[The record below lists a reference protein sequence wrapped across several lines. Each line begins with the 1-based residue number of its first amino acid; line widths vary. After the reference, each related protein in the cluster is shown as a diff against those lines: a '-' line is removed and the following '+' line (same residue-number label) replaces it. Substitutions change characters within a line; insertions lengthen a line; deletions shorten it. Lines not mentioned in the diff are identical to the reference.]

1 MHYAIQVGQLIDGT
15 GGDPLE
21 DMILIVS
28 SGVIQQV
35 QSADEAQLPKN
46 LSVIDASAMTVM
58 PGMVD
63 AHVHVIGNGNPGR
76 NAWRDSFVFDSTGT
90 LALRSY
96 ANAMRHLRAGFTT
109 IRDAGSK
116 DYVDVAVRD
125 AILNRDLVGP
135 RMIVAGE
142 AIASTGG
149 HMDRTRE
156 LPHNSS
162 TARLTNICDSP
173 EEGRKAVRYQIKMGA
188 DFIKMSASLSEYVR
202 DKGGLCSPEF
212 SQETMEAICETAHF
226 AGRKVGAH
234 CHGGE
239 GVTMALLAGVD
250 CLEHGRF
257 LSDEQLEIMAE
268 KGVYLVPTLSPDAR
282 AMKHFRT
289 TAREEN
295 KVYWLEKAYAAMFE
309 TVERAHQIG
318 VKIGVGSD
326 AAMPYVHHGQTAYE
340 MELLVEAGLSSMDA
354 IVSATRIGSEIANM
368 TNHLGTIEAGK
379 LADLVVLK
387 GDPISDIR
395 ILQDVERIR
404 MVIKDGIVVVDRN
417 RIIPAP
423 WFSWQY

>member
-1 MHYAIQVGQLIDGT
+1 MHYAIRAGQLVDGT
-15 GGDPLE
+15 GRDILH
-21 DMILIVS
+21 DMILIIS
-28 SGVIQQV
+28 AGVIQDV
-35 QSADEAQLPKN
+35 RCADEGELPRN
-46 LSVIDASAMTVM
+46 LPIIDASTMTVI

-63 AHVHVIGNGNPGR
+63 AHLHVIGNGDPTP

-96 ANAMRHLRAGFTT
+96 VNALRNLKAGFTT

-125 AILNRDLVGP
+125 AIANKDLIGP

-149 HMDRTRE
+149 HMDRTRG
-156 LPHNSS
+156 LPHNFPV
-162 TARLTNICDSP
+162 ARLTNICDSP
-173 EEGRKAVRYQIKMGA
+173 EEARKAVRYQIKMGV

-202 DKGGLCSPEF
+202 DKGGLCSPELT
-212 SQETMEAICETAHF
+212 QQTMEAICETAHL

-239 GVTMALLAGVD
+239 GVTRALLAGVD

-268 KGVYLVPTLSPDAR
+268 KGVYLVPTLSPDAH
-282 AMKHFRT
+282 AMKHSRS
-289 TAREEN
+289 AGKEEN
-295 KVYWLEKAYAAMFE
+295 KVSWLEKAYAAMFE
-309 TVERAHQIG
+309 TVGRAYQMG

-340 MELLVEAGLSSMDA
+340 IELLVEAGLSSMDA
-354 IVSATRIGSEIANM
+354 IVSATRIGSEIVNM
-368 TNHLGTIEAGK
+368 SDQLGTLEVSK
-379 LADLVVLK
+379 LADLVVID

-395 ILQDVERIR
+395 ILQDLERIR
-404 MVIKDGIVVVDRN
+404 MVIKDGIVVVNRN
-417 RIIPAP
+417 KIIPAP
-423 WFSWQY
+423 